1 MTGPAQPAR
10 TLTIAALILAAAPP
24 AVMSASTALL
34 AQAAQPG
41 VAQVEAEAAE
51 QPAARAPDAR
61 RMRSLYTTLTVT
73 LLLLLAFVVGTYV
86 MVRVG
91 RAIVRRPRRR
101 EPTRYVDAWTGYRL
115 SEQEIERA
123 TDETSATDS
132 GPDSGSD
139 DDTDEQPDRDIDG
152 QG

>member
-1 MTGPAQPAR
+1 MAGPAQTMR
-10 TLTIAALILAAAPP
+10 TLTIAVLLLAAAPP
-24 AVMSASTALL
+24 AVMCASTGLL
-34 AQAAQPG
+34 AQAARPG
-41 VAQVEAEAAE
+41 VAQAEAQAPE
-51 QPAARAPDAR
+51 QPGTQAAAARQ
-61 RMRSLYTTLTVT
+61 MRSLYTTLTVT

-123 TDETSATDS
+123 TGETST
-132 GPDSGSD
+132 PDSGSD
-139 DDTDEQPDRDIDG
+139 DDTDEQPDQDIDG
-152 QG
+152 QR

>member
-1 MTGPAQPAR
+1 MAGPAQTMR
-10 TLTIAALILAAAPP
+10 TLTIAVLLLAAAPP
-24 AVMSASTALL
+24 AAMSASTGLL
-34 AQAAQPG
+34 AQAARPG
-41 VAQVEAEAAE
+41 VAQAEAQTPE
-51 QPAARAPDAR
+51 QAGTQAAAARQ
-61 RMRSLYTTLTVT
+61 MRSLYTTLTVT
-73 LLLLLAFVVGTYV
+73 LLLLLAFAVGTYV

-123 TDETSATDS
+123 TGEASATDS
-132 GPDSGSD
+132 ESDSGSD

-152 QG
+152 QR

>member
-1 MTGPAQPAR
+1 MARPAQPTR
-10 TLTIAALILAAAPP
+10 TLTIAVLILAAAPP

-41 VAQVEAEAAE
+41 VAQVETQAPEQPGAQPGA
-51 QPAARAPDAR
+51 QPAAAR
-61 RMRSLYTTLTVT
+61 QMRSLYTTLTVT

-123 TDETSATDS
+123 TGETSAA
-132 GPDSGSD
+132 DSGSD

-152 QG
+152 QR

>member
-1 MTGPAQPAR
+1 MAGRAQPTR
-10 TLTIAALILAAAPP
+10 TLTIAVLILAAAPP

-41 VAQVEAEAAE
+41 VAHVEAEAPEQPGA
-51 QPAARAPDAR
+51 QPAAAR
-61 RMRSLYTTLTVT
+61 QMRSLYTTLTVT

-123 TDETSATDS
+123 TGETSAADS
-132 GPDSGSD
+132 EPDSGSD

-152 QG
+152 QR

>member
-1 MTGPAQPAR
+1 MARPAQTMRP
-10 TLTIAALILAAAPP
+10 LTIAVLILAAAPP
-24 AVMSASTALL
+24 AVMCASTALL

-41 VAQVEAEAAE
+41 VAQVETQAPE
-51 QPAARAPDAR
+51 QPGTEAGAAR

-123 TDETSATDS
+123 TGETSAA
-132 GPDSGSD
+132 DSGSD

-152 QG
+152 QR

>member
-1 MTGPAQPAR
+1 MARPAQPTR
-10 TLTIAALILAAAPP
+10 TLTIAVLILAAAPP

-34 AQAAQPG
+34 AQAARRG
-41 VAQVEAEAAE
+41 VAQVETQAPEQPGA
-51 QPAARAPDAR
+51 QPAAAR
-61 RMRSLYTTLTVT
+61 RVRSLYTTLTVT

-101 EPTRYVDAWTGYRL
+101 QPTRYVDAWTGYRL

-123 TDETSATDS
+123 TGETSAADSEPDS
-132 GPDSGSD
+132 GPD

-152 QG
+152 QR

>member
-1 MTGPAQPAR
+1 MAGPAQTMR
-10 TLTIAALILAAAPP
+10 TLTIAVLLLAAAPP
-24 AVMSASTALL
+24 AVMCASTGLL
-34 AQAAQPG
+34 AQAARPG
-41 VAQVEAEAAE
+41 VAQAEAQTPE
-51 QPAARAPDAR
+51 QAGTPAAAAR
-61 RMRSLYTTLTVT
+61 QMRSLYTTLTVT

-123 TDETSATDS
+123 TGETST
-132 GPDSGSD
+132 PDSGSD

-152 QG
+152 QR

>member
-1 MTGPAQPAR
+1 MARPAQPTR
-10 TLTIAALILAAAPP
+10 TLTIAVLILAAAPP

-34 AQAAQPG
+34 AQAARRG
-41 VAQVEAEAAE
+41 VAQVETQAPEQPGA
-51 QPAARAPDAR
+51 QPAAAR
-61 RMRSLYTTLTVT
+61 RVRSLYTTLTVT

-86 MVRVG
+86 MVHVG

-101 EPTRYVDAWTGYRL
+101 QPTRYVDAWTGYRL

-123 TDETSATDS
+123 TGETST
-132 GPDSGSD
+132 PDSGSD

-152 QG
+152 QR